1 MYSYFAARWSAAF
14 YAIITVMMFVSCFY
28 AVPLHLSNGEMFALM
43 IAYLV
48 GHVAI
53 YHWVDNVCF
62 RMWLRAQEH
71 DTNHQKHLALYNRVR
86 AQIDSLGWA
95 VTLINGCIVAGFI
108 CQIATGVGNVVL
120 LTGIVSLVG
129 CGYLANCVVEHK
141 EKWFRQQDQKI
152 SMA

>member
-62 RMWLRAQEH
+62 QMWLCAPEH
-71 DTNHQKHLALYNRVR
+71 DTNHQKHLAL
-86 AQIDSLGWA
+86 
-95 VTLINGCIVAGFI
+95 
-108 CQIATGVGNVVL
+108 
-120 LTGIVSLVG
+120 
-129 CGYLANCVVEHK
+129 
-141 EKWFRQQDQKI
+141 
-152 SMA
+152 